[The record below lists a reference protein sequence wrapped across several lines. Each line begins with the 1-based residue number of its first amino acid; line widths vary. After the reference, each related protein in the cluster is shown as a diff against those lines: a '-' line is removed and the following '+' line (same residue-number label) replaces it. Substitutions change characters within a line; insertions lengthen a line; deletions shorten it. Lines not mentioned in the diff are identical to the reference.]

1 MEMTGEEFEL
11 EMTSEESELEKS
23 VEDDLNIKIKNI
35 NDDGL
40 SNGENIEVEIKNE
53 TPFDNS
59 IEETIKNSN
68 SSSKEELKKFNYS
81 FQNSIKRIN
90 EMDKQPAYK
99 RLGYNIDQ
107 NIENDKKSPL
117 TLDKDKNDEVQL
129 RSNNS
134 FLHDNVD

>member
-1 MEMTGEEFEL
+1 MTA
-11 EMTSEESELEKS
+11 SEESELEMTVQKRNIEMLKMTPLTLDKDKNDEVQLEKN

-35 NDDGL
+35 NGDGS

-107 NIENDKKSPL
+107 NVENDKKSPI
-117 TLDKDKNDEVQL
+117 NF
-129 RSNNS
+129 R
-134 FLHDNVD
+134 